1 MELLV
6 KHFIEHS
13 NTALFRVSDFSAF
26 SFRCFAALYGFL
38 RYESFYQLF
47 TNPFISLSLS
57 LDNDC
62 LLCAAIAWAGILHRA
77 AIQQ

>member
-38 RYESFYQLF
+38 RYKVSTNYSQTRLYPLVFPSITIVCFVQL
-47 TNPFISLSLS
+47 
-57 LDNDC
+57 
-62 LLCAAIAWAGILHRA
+62 
-77 AIQQ
+77 